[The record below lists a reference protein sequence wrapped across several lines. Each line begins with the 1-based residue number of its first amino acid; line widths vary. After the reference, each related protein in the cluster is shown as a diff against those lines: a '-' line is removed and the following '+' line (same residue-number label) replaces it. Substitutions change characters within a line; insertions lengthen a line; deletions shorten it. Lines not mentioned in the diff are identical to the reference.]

1 VHIDTVTHFNV
12 SLTLQ
17 MPLFRLNFY
26 CSSSR
31 QSSGNSFCRQAAI
44 LIVADHRYAQIG
56 EKTSPDGSKRSII
69 FGEKDDG
76 VDEMRHVKIV
86 AKDQKFDPNSIS
98 PSRTKYP
105 WEAIPAFE
113 FSILRPLELKI
124 AWTDNNN
131 LDIVYPVDDDDTI
144 TFQRP
149 KSVSSDVQI
158 HPSAKE
164 K

>member
-1 VHIDTVTHFNV
+1 MGTTGFRWLKNGFLWLGWLVGLGVGIGFSVSHDTPRNEW
-12 SLTLQ
+12 
-17 MPLFRLNFY
+17 
-26 CSSSR
+26 
-31 QSSGNSFCRQAAI
+31 
-44 LIVADHRYAQIG
+44 DHCPHRSRYAQIG